1 MTFTLTSTRGS
12 KQTASAN
19 SFPFNKVV
27 CFMGLTTRCFREG
40 EILVGV
46 KESEK
51 PAVINPKGK
60 LLIDPNIK
68 WDKCE
73 LIIMYKNED
82 STNKEQQLPAQ
93 RRRSKSDAPPL
104 RHNTKKTK
112 AVSPKQ
118 KKVKELLGETSVE
131 LYVCNA

>member
-1 MTFTLTSTRGS
+1 M
-12 KQTASAN
+12 AA
-19 SFPFNKVV
+19 
-27 CFMGLTTRCFREG
+27 
-40 EILVGV
+40 
-46 KESEK
+46 
-51 PAVINPKGK
+51 KGK

-82 STNKEQQLPAQ
+82 SSNKEQQLPAQ

-104 RHNTKKTK
+104 RRNTKKTK

-118 KKVKELLGETSVE
+118 KKVKELER
-131 LYVCNA
+131 

>member
-1 MTFTLTSTRGS
+1 
-12 KQTASAN
+12 
-19 SFPFNKVV
+19 
-27 CFMGLTTRCFREG
+27 MGLTTRCFREG